1 MILFRIVC
9 FLQMLITVFLTFT
22 SVISLFSTGR
32 LYFVIESLAFM
43 LMAALAILGLTL
55 MSTHYPDKPVTG
67 KQKSVFNWLFLLN
80 FLLLAF
86 VFALFF
92 SSLKQLKLASLV
104 LSKPVLSLP
113 LEFLVSFGITI
124 VLLIFHFMILYGL
137 YNLRRKLYINFY
149 ANKQFE
155 FEKREEVNI

>member
-1 MILFRIVC
+1 
-9 FLQMLITVFLTFT
+9 
-22 SVISLFSTGR
+22 
-32 LYFVIESLAFM
+32 
-43 LMAALAILGLTL
+43 MAALAILGLTL

>member
-92 SSLKQLKLASLV
+92 F
-104 LSKPVLSLP
+104 KP
-113 LEFLVSFGITI
+113 ETT
-124 VLLIFHFMILYGL
+124 
-137 YNLRRKLYINFY
+137 
-149 ANKQFE
+149 
-155 FEKREEVNI
+155 